1 MRIYGDSRLIED
13 DKPWFVSDST
23 GNIEPSEKTA
33 GKLLRSCFAVVLQ
46 SDKPD
51 GFFDKFLSPIFVMY
65 VQTAEII
72 DIFRYS
78 QLIKNRYILQYDTN
92 LLLDFV
98 VVRRHFLSEDLDVA
112 LIIFQQRKSK
122 SGLMGALADSVLEA
136 GGHVTGVEPSFF
148 IEAEFQHD
156 GINDLIVTS
165 DMAER
170 KAKMIELGDAFIAFP
185 GGTGTLEEIAEV
197 MSAVSLGHLS
207 APCILYNLDGYYN
220 DLKALLGHM
229 IDKGLSSPRR
239 QHGIYFADDLRE
251 IASIING

>member
-13 DKPWFVSDST
+13 DKPWFVSNSA

-33 GKLLRSCFAVVLQ
+33 GKLLRSCFAVVFQ

-112 LIIFQQRKSK
+112 LIIFQQRKETVDRSCF
-122 SGLMGALADSVLEA
+122 A
-136 GGHVTGVEPSFF
+136 GTVRTKKTEDLSFF
-148 IEAEFQHD
+148 DIQTEMVQSNQIA
-156 GINDLIVTS
+156 
-165 DMAER
+165 
-170 KAKMIELGDAFIAFP
+170 IAFYK
-185 GGTGTLEEIAEV
+185 IFY
-197 MSAVSLGHLS
+197 MNH
-207 APCILYNLDGYYN
+207 N
-220 DLKALLGHM
+220 
-229 IDKGLSSPRR
+229 SSS
-239 QHGIYFADDLRE
+239 GFI
-251 IASIING
+251 